1 MNNSRTINSL
11 KNIITGFLGQFV
23 QLSISFINRIIF
35 VRCLSEAYLGVNGL
49 FTNVLSMLSLAELGI
64 SSAISY
70 ALYKPL
76 ANKDNSKIAS
86 LMKFYANAYRII
98 GCVIAI
104 VGLFLVPFLNKIV
117 ADPGSIREDIKI
129 VYLFFLMNTVLSYF
143 YSYKTTLI
151 TADQKSYL
159 ISTISYIVLFI
170 QTIIQIIVLFL
181 TKNYLLYLVCQSI
194 GTLITNILLA
204 KAADKYY
211 PFIKQK
217 SIEKLSPD
225 DKRSLFSNI
234 KALMIIKISG
244 VLVNSTDNIIISATK
259 GLGLISTGIASNYT
273 LLTTTLNSVMNQI
286 FTGITASVGNVN
298 AISDSASKVKLFNVI
313 NLMNFW
319 LYGWSSLGFLFLAND
334 IILILFGEKYLLSS
348 NIVLVLAINY
358 YTVGMQSAV
367 WTYKNTLGLFN
378 YGKFLVLITGLVNI
392 ILSIIFGN
400 IFGLFGIYF
409 ATFLSRLFTN
419 LWYDPFTVFKYGLN
433 EKIGLY
439 FKKYLFYLLILL
451 FEYLLINV
459 GVLIIGYDKTSF
471 QSFFLKLF
479 FCIFIPNLVNCCA
492 FYKTKEYQ
500 YLSYKIKEII
510 VKFFLKVR
518 KHFNLLI
525 KDRS

>member
-11 KNIITGFLGQFV
+11 KNIITGFFGQFV
-23 QLSISFINRIIF
+23 QLGISFVNRIVF

-76 ANKDNSKIAS
+76 AYKDNSKIAS

-98 GCVIAI
+98 GCVIAA
-104 VGLFLVPFLNKIV
+104 VGLSLVPFLNKIV
-117 ADPGSIREDIKI
+117 ADPGSIKEDIRI

-159 ISTISYIVLFI
+159 ISTISYIVLFF
-170 QTIIQIIVLFL
+170 QTIIQIIILFL
-181 TKNYLLYLVCQSI
+181 TKNYLLYLICQSI

-211 PFIKQK
+211 PIIKQK
-217 SIEKLSPD
+217 SVKKLSLE

-273 LLTTTLNSVMNQI
+273 LLTTTLSSVINQI

-298 AISDSASKVKLFNVI
+298 AVSDSAGKKTIFNVI

-334 IILILFGEKYLLSS
+334 IILILFGEKYILSS
-348 NIVLVLAINY
+348 NVVFILAVNY
-358 YTVGMQSAV
+358 YTVGMQNAI

-378 YGKFLVLITGLVNI
+378 YGKYLVLITGLINI
-392 ILSIIFGN
+392 ILSVNLGKIY
-400 IFGLFGIYF
+400 GLFGIFF

-419 LWYDPFTVFKYGLN
+419 LWYDPYSVFKYGLN
-433 EKIGLY
+433 ESVNQYI
-439 FKKYLFYLLILL
+439 KKYMLYLLII
-451 FEYLLINV
+451 FIDYLLIRGILSICYVNN
-459 GVLIIGYDKTSF
+459 GFMINFS
-471 QSFFLKLF
+471 LKLLLCVF
-479 FCIFIPNLVNCCA
+479 VPNIVNHLF
-492 FYKTKEYQ
+492 FYKTEEYR
-500 YLSYKIKEII
+500 YILSKFKFLIRKIHK
-510 VKFFLKVR
+510 R
-518 KHFNLLI
+518 K
-525 KDRS
+525 